1 MLPDFKLYYK
11 TTAIKRA
18 WYWHKNKPITQ
29 WNRTEGPVTDP
40 HMYGQLIM
48 TKKSRIYAREMP
60 VSSIKDVGKTEQ
72 PCAKQKTGS
81 LSYTI
86 HKN

>member
-40 HMYGQLIM
+40 HMYGQLIYD
-48 TKKSRIYAREMP
+48 KEVKNIRPGNA
-60 VSSIKDVGKTEQ
+60 
-72 PCAKQKTGS
+72 S
-81 LSYTI
+81 LFN
-86 HKN
+86 KRCCED